1 MLNLVNEI
9 FCQRSVDWA
18 VRYKI
23 GSFFYYKYVDDDRY
37 DLKSKKVRG
46 SGKGK
51 KSQELPPN
59 DRGLTLT
66 SWPKPLKNG

>member
-1 MLNLVNEI
+1 MLNLVNEF

-37 DLKSKKVRG
+37 DLKSEKVRG
-46 SGKGK
+46 H
-51 KSQELPPN
+51 P
-59 DRGLTLT
+59 
-66 SWPKPLKNG
+66 